1 MSLADRSLSS
11 AFYRWAW
18 YELWRDRHNRRSVR
32 LLAIFIVATFLQ
44 SVANGLMATCAGLLG
59 QTLVGQQ
66 FASTG
71 VVVDSRT
78 AQFPPLLLCFLGFL
92 AAVVKTGAGALSV
105 YGQKS
110 AAFQAGND
118 LRQDLTDAIVR
129 RGQPPSAATA
139 THATLAI
146 RLREVERGVDEG
158 VLASFRAAAHIV
170 PLVIALLLLSST
182 MALTA
187 LAALVTFAL
196 ALAWIRRRLQASH
209 ARATRFAEEL
219 HTAVDELVR
228 HLDLWRTYG
237 AGGRVQRA
245 LATTGEEAAHASAHA
260 DAARTALSG
269 ANEAL
274 AAAAL
279 LGAVALVERGGFRP
293 EQGSLVA
300 FAAVFFL
307 MYRPLRD
314 LGDARTA
321 VERGAQALDALDRVR
336 AGLDSTSPSDSFLYT
351 ESCSLRTEKC
361 PEWKLE
367 RFDVRSLS
375 IAREN
380 WSTPT
385 TSLYADPGEI
395 IVLIGPT
402 GSGKTTLLRALLGLE
417 RRMRGTIRYGDRDLT
432 GAGVG
437 PSERPF
443 AWVPQE
449 SAIISGTLDDNI
461 GLGAPP
467 TNAGSSSSSSSSRA
481 ILEEFG
487 AFALLARTEGVHLH
501 AGGHELSG
509 GERQWVAIAR
519 ALASGLPVL
528 LLDEPTSGLDPLSQG
543 RVLEVLRSLRG
554 KRTVI
559 LVTHRPEP
567 LAIADRVVRL
577 GEPNTH
583 AEIEERFS

>member
-1 MSLADRSLSS
+1 
-11 AFYRWAW
+11 
-18 YELWRDRHNRRSVR
+18 
-32 LLAIFIVATFLQ
+32 
-44 SVANGLMATCAGLLG
+44 MATCAGLLG

-66 FASTG
+66 FASVRLVADTY
-71 VVVDSRT
+71 T
-78 AQFPPLLLCFLGFL
+78 TPFPPALLCFLGFL
-92 AAVVKTGAGALSV
+92 AAIVKTGAGALSV

-110 AAFQAGND
+110 VAFRAANH

-129 RGQPPSAATA
+129 CGHPPSAATG

-146 RLREVERGVDEG
+146 QLREVERGVDEG
-158 VLASFRAAAHIV
+158 ILAGFRAVAHIV
-170 PLVIALLLLSST
+170 PLVVALLLLSST

-187 LAALVTFAL
+187 ISALVPFAFTL
-196 ALAWIRRRLQASH
+196 GWLRRRLRGSH
-209 ARATRFAEEL
+209 GRALKLAEEL
-219 HTAVDELVR
+219 HAAVDELVR

-237 AGGRVQRA
+237 AGERVQRA
-245 LATTGEEAAHASAHA
+245 LATAGEEAAHASAQA
-260 DAARTALSG
+260 DATRAALSG

-279 LGAVALVERGGFRP
+279 LVTVLLVEQGGFRP
-293 EQGSLVA
+293 GQGSLVA

-314 LGDARTA
+314 LGDARA
-321 VERGAQALDALDRVR
+321 SAERGVQAFAALGRVR
-336 AGLDSTSPSDSFLYT
+336 AELETASQYDSFLHT
-351 ESCSLRTEKC
+351 EPCSPHTKSCSQ
-361 PEWKLE
+361 WKLE
-367 RFDVRSLS
+367 QLTVLNLS
-375 IAREN
+375 ITRGS
-380 WSTPT
+380 WSTPAT
-385 TSLYADPGEI
+385 ALSAAPGEI

-417 RRMRGTIRYGDRDLT
+417 LPVRGTLRYGDRDLT

-437 PSERPF
+437 PLERPF

-449 SAIISGTLDDNI
+449 SAVISGTLEENI
-461 GLGAPP
+461 ALGA
-467 TNAGSSSSSSSSRA
+467 SSTSGGANSSRA
-481 ILEEFG
+481 TLQELG
-487 AFALLARTEGVHLH
+487 AGTLLARAEGVRLH

-528 LLDEPTSGLDPLSQG
+528 LLDEPTSGLDPSSQA
-543 RVLEVLRSLRG
+543 RVLETLAALRG

-567 LAIADRVVRL
+567 LAIADQVIRL
-577 GEPNTH
+577 GDSTSH
-583 AEIEERFS
+583 AEL